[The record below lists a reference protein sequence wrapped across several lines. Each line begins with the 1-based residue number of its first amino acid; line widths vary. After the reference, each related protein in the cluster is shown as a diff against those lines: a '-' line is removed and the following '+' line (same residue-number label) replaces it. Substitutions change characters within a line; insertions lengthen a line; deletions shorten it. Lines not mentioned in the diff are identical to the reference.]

1 MSDAVLDAR
10 GIVTAC
16 PACQQKNRQVYDRLG
31 ETTRCGKCRTA
42 LPAVDAPVHVL
53 SDAEFE
59 ALVRTASVPVLVD
72 FWAPWCGPC
81 RSVAPE
87 LERVAAAEAGRL
99 IVAKV
104 NTEDLPTL
112 GERFGVRSIPTMILY
127 AGGAEFGRDVGAKPA
142 AAIQAFVRQ
151 ALQQR

>member
-16 PACQQKNRQVYDRLG
+16 PACQQKNRQAYDRLG
-31 ETTRCGKCRTA
+31 ETTRCGKCQTE
-42 LPAVDAPVHVL
+42 LPAVNAPVHVQG
-53 SDAEFE
+53 DADFD
-59 ALVRTASVPVLVD
+59 ALVRPASVPVLVD

-104 NTEDLPTL
+104 NTEDLPAL
-112 GERFGVRSIPTMILY
+112 GARFGVRSIPTMILF

-142 AAIQAFVRQ
+142 AGIQAFVRQ
-151 ALQQR
+151 ALQQH